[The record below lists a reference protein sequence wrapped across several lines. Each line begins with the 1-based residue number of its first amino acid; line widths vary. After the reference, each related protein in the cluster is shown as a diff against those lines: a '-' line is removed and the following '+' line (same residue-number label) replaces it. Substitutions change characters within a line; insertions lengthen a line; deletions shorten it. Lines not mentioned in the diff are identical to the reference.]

1 MLGKEQKKKKGQ
13 VEVDEKILDVNASMS
28 GNMAFKDPVNLR
40 INGKFEGTLDTRG
53 SLTIG
58 QNANVNAEITGD
70 AITIAGK
77 VKGQI
82 TAFKELVLERTADVQ
97 ASIKTPVVG
106 IEKGAAFSGDV
117 AMSTDQGQTMNEDD
131 VSRYLEI
138 EKSLVLEW
146 AGKGKIPAKKEGDG
160 WKFNRKAIDEWIL
173 SEKVK

>member
-1 MLGKEQKKKKGQ
+1 MLGKDNKNKKGQ
-13 VEVDEKILDVNASMS
+13 VQVDERILDVNATMS

-40 INGKFEGTLDTRG
+40 INGKFEGSLETRG

-58 QNANVNAEITGD
+58 QRAEVNAEITGD
-70 AITIAGK
+70 SITIAGR
-77 VKGQI
+77 VKGQV

-97 ASIKTPVVG
+97 ATIKTPILG
-106 IEKGAAFSGDV
+106 IDKGAVFSGGITMLV
-117 AMSTDQGQTMNEDD
+117 DQGQMSHVDD

-138 EKSLVLEW
+138 EKTLVVDW
-146 AGKGKIPAKKEGDG
+146 ASSGKIPAKKEADS